1 MLITVFMF
9 YFVSGLGTI
18 FVEPRLSATG
28 SFLSALPIL
37 LIIVLALTGDE
48 RKITAN
54 KIEIAAFL
62 LVVAG
67 IALLPLQLYPS
78 PGAVQP
84 SEGGSILFS
93 SGMSCFMMLTFYFVA
108 AIGAQN
114 PMGSFS
120 TAALTLAASWVGIG
134 VGAAI
139 GGILVE
145 LALDPAMIAIASAIS
160 LFMLVS
166 YQTTALS
173 QFDFDVFITRIVPID
188 GNGPG
193 KSVAAAPASA
203 RMDASLSSS
212 ADDAESHDTFES
224 SRDEIDAQCESI
236 SETYGLTKR
245 EREVLPLLAH
255 GRTSPIIQ
263 RELVITQNTVKS
275 HVRHIY
281 AKLGVHSQQEL
292 IDLVIS
298 SANKTSK
305 PTEPR

>member
-1 MLITVFMF
+1 MAKTNGSSHLHTITETGHLPHDGKPLPPA
-9 YFVSGLGTI
+9 S
-18 FVEPRLSATG
+18 SASSYTC
-28 SFLSALPIL
+28 SIRSALPWAI
-37 LIIVLALTGDE
+37 
-48 RKITAN
+48 N
-54 KIEIAAFL
+54 
-62 LVVAG
+62 
-67 IALLPLQLYPS
+67 
-78 PGAVQP
+78 
-84 SEGGSILFS
+84 
-93 SGMSCFMMLTFYFVA
+93 CFMMLTFYFVA

-114 PMGSFS
+114 PMGSCS

-173 QFDFDVFITRIVPID
+173 QFDFDVFIARTVPID

-193 KSVAAAPASA
+193 KSVAAVPASA

-212 ADDAESHDTFES
+212 AEDAESHDAFES
-224 SRDEIDAQCESI
+224 SRDEINAQCESI

-281 AKLGVHSQQEL
+281 AKLGF
-292 IDLVIS
+292 
-298 SANKTSK
+298 TRSK
-305 PTEPR
+305 S